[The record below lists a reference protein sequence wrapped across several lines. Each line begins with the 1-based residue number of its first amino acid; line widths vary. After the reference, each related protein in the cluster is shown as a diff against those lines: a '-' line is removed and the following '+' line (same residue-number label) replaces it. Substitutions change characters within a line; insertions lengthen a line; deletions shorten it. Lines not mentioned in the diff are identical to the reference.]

1 MKTRGYGLIF
11 FLVTMSF
18 RNGIIL
24 YIDDINIFPE
34 MKHSRALLVNTA
46 DELVRMR
53 YPAAAAASAAAEEGE
68 EGGKGDQRTKNR
80 EKARY
85 LIHQFHTK

>member
-1 MKTRGYGLIF
+1 
-11 FLVTMSF
+11 MSF

-46 DELVRMR
+46 DELLRKR
-53 YPAAAAASAAAEEGE
+53 YPAAAAAAAAAAEEGE

-85 LIHQFHTK
+85 LIHLFHT